1 MHMIAS
7 RHITQAAAEAGVNS
21 QTLRYYERRGLLR
34 PVKSQGNGYRQYSVD
49 DVRVLRFIR
58 RAQTLGFSLD
68 EIQELLRLR
77 RTPAAR
83 REGARRVA
91 ERHVLLPAPVA
102 RNGHSY
108 TALAELTRAAF
119 AGDPESEH
127 AALYGEFHALIVAV
141 GKAHCGKTADCGT
154 CPLRDK

>member
-1 MHMIAS
+1 MIAS

-68 EIQELLRLR
+68 EIQEMLRLR

-91 ERHVLLPAPVA
+91 ERHL
-102 RNGHSY
+102 G
-108 TALAELTRAAF
+108 ELTRKIRELRRMERALRHLVGACH
-119 AGDPESEH
+119 AGTD
-127 AALYGEFHALIVAV
+127 
-141 GKAHCGKTADCGT
+141 AHCPIIEAFDTSEEK
-154 CPLRDK
+154 